1 MSDIIHVSH
10 LTKDYKKGKGVFD
23 LSFSVGKG
31 EAFGFLGPN
40 GAGKTTTIRQL
51 MGFIRPTSG
60 TVSINGM
67 DCFLQAATIQKD
79 VGYLPGELP
88 LPEDLTGEQFISFIA
103 KLKGISDIFY
113 AHQLMQRFQLDGKQK
128 MRKMSK
134 GTRQK
139 VGIVAAFMG
148 QPQIFILDE
157 PTSGLDP
164 LMQNEFIQLV
174 LEQKAKG
181 CTIFL
186 SSHIFEEVERT
197 CDRVAILRKGKI
209 VSIQPID
216 TLRHQQSREFHF
228 SFSSKEGAT
237 AFYQKMGGTLQEK
250 TVILLA
256 GKEQLLSILQMASS
270 LDICDLSTKSQ
281 SLEDTFLAF
290 YGEEQK

>member
-1 MSDIIHVSH
+1 MNNNALEIHSLKKTFTDFGLDDI
-10 LTKDYKKGKGVFD
+10 
-23 LSFSVGKG
+23 SFSLPTGFIMGLVGK
-31 EAFGFLGPN
+31 N
-40 GAGKTTTIRQL
+40 GAGKTTTIKLILNLLQKESGLIKVFGNDISNRYDFKQDIAVVFDDL
-51 MGFIRPTSG
+51 LFVEDWKIDDVEKAISPFYDKWNTAKFQSNIERFHLNRNKKIRDFSK
-60 TVSINGM
+60 GM
-67 DCFLQAATIQKD
+67 KLKLSLAVALSHQ
-79 VGYLPGELP
+79 
-88 LPEDLTGEQFISFIA
+88 A
-103 KLKGISDIFY
+103 KL
-113 AHQLMQRFQLDGKQK
+113 L
-128 MRKMSK
+128 
-134 GTRQK
+134 
-139 VGIVAAFMG
+139 
-148 QPQIFILDE
+148 ILDE

-209 VSIQPID
+209 ASIQPID

-228 SFSSKEGAT
+228 SFSSQEGAT

-256 GKEQLLSILQMASS
+256 GKEQLPSILQMASS
-270 LDICDLSTKSQ
+270 LNICDLSTKSQ